1 MRVSFVGV
9 QYLHHQGIL
18 HLQLSPQCIMVSF
31 RGGPTGT
38 RVQLAHLGSCVQLPP
53 AEPEGTA
60 LRGGRGTSLDRDGQ
74 EWLTM
79 RVAVQQLHL
88 GEAWDFAAPELRTQ
102 LPFAMLSTDIWA
114 VGSIA
119 ALLCA
124 FPFTVNRIRIRNSHL
139 H

>member
-1 MRVSFVGV
+1 M

-18 HLQLSPQCIMVSF
+18 HLQLSPQCILVSF

-38 RVQLAHLGSCVQLPP
+38 RVQLAHLGGCVQLPP

-74 EWLTM
+74 EWRTM

-88 GEAWDFAAPELRTQ
+88 GEAWDFAAPELRTL

-119 ALLCA
+119 ALLY
-124 FPFTVNRIRIRNSHL
+124 F
-139 H
+139 